1 MRDRPGSTA
10 RSRVRSLDG
19 SREVIRRDDVAV
31 EEPLEIRVAAGG
43 AGRSGIAG
51 GAGSSSVGGET
62 RTVAVTMRTP
72 GADFELAAGFL
83 SGEGII
89 GSPDDVHR
97 IAYCQ
102 DPDLD
107 IEQRYNVVTVTLTGG
122 ALPDLRGL
130 ERHFYTSSACGV
142 CGKASIEAIAL
153 RGCRPLPSGGPQLTP
168 DTLYQLPD
176 RLAEAQKVFAS
187 TGGLHAAGL
196 FTADGEVLAVRED
209 VGRHNAVDKLVG
221 WALLSGRLP
230 GSDLVLLVS
239 GRASYEIV
247 QKAVAAGI
255 PVVGAVS
262 APSSLAVA
270 VAEEFGLTLV
280 GFLRGRRCNVYA
292 DSGRIVLPAAVTS

>member
-1 MRDRPGSTA
+1 MSRMRDRPGSTA

-19 SREVIRRDDVAV
+19 DSEVIRRDNLAV

-43 AGRSGIAG
+43 ARG
-51 GAGSSSVGGET
+51 GGPAAAAT

-83 SGEGII
+83 AGEGIL
-89 GSPDDVHR
+89 GSPADLLR

-102 DPDLD
+102 DPELD
-107 IEQRYNVVTVTLTGG
+107 VEQRYNVVTVTL
-122 ALPDLRGL
+122 AAAELPDLGAL

-142 CGKASIEAIAL
+142 CGKASIEAIAV
-153 RGCRPLPSGGPQLTP
+153 RGCQPLPAGGPRLTP
-168 DTLYQLPD
+168 DTLYQLPE
-176 RLAEAQKVFAS
+176 RLSQAQNVFAA

-196 FTADGEVLAVRED
+196 FTAAGEVLAVRED
-209 VGRHNAVDKLVG
+209 VGRHNAVDKLIG

-230 GSDLVLLVS
+230 ASDLVLLVS

-247 QKAVAAGI
+247 QKAVAAGV

>member
-1 MRDRPGSTA
+1 MRGRPGSTT

-19 SREVIRRDDVAV
+19 LAEVVRRDDLAV
-31 EEPLEIRVAAGG
+31 EEPLEIRLSAGG
-43 AGRSGIAG
+43 GGRAGL
-51 GAGSSSVGGET
+51 VGGDT
-62 RTVAVTMRTP
+62 RTLAITMRTP

-83 SGEGII
+83 YGEGVI
-89 GSPDDVHR
+89 GSPADVHR

-102 DPDLD
+102 DPDLATD
-107 IEQRYNVVTVTLTGG
+107 QRYNVVTVALTAGE
-122 ALPDLRGL
+122 LPDLHAL
-130 ERHFYTSSACGV
+130 ERHFFTSSACGV
-142 CGKASIEAIAL
+142 CGKASIEALAM
-153 RGCRPLPSGGPQLTP
+153 RGCGPLPPGGPQLTP
-168 DTLYQLPD
+168 DVLYELPG
-176 RLAEAQKVFAS
+176 RLRDAQGLFAS

-196 FTADGEVLAVRED
+196 FTVDGELVAARED

-230 GSDLVLLVS
+230 ASDLVLLVS

-292 DSGRIVLPAAVTS
+292 DSGRIVLPATVTS

>member
-1 MRDRPGSTA
+1 MTPMRDRPGSTT

-19 SREVIRRDDVAV
+19 LAEVIRRDTIAV
-31 EEPLEIRVAAGG
+31 EEPLEIRLSAGG
-43 AGRSGIAG
+43 AGRSGT
-51 GAGSSSVGGET
+51 VGGRT
-62 RTVAVTMRTP
+62 RTVAITMRTP

-89 GSPDDVHR
+89 GSAGDVHR

-107 IEQRYNVVTVTLTGG
+107 IEQRYNVVTVALT
-122 ALPDLRGL
+122 ADVLPDLHGL
-130 ERHFYTSSACGV
+130 ERHFFTSRACGV
-142 CGKASIEAIAL
+142 CGKASIEALAM
-153 RGCRPLPSGGPQLTP
+153 RGCGPLPPGGPQLIP
-168 DTLYQLPD
+168 EVLYELPD
-176 RLAEAQKVFAS
+176 RLRAAQDVFAS

-196 FTADGEVLAVRED
+196 FTAAGELLAVRED

-230 GSDLVLLVS
+230 ASDLVLLVS